1 MSLKKPRPHRDPRYL
16 AWLATKP
23 CLCCGVHMDARV
35 DPHHATTGG
44 VGTKGSDLI
53 AVPLCRRC
61 HDLVQGKKWG
71 ELAQWGL
78 TQTVIFEWASRY
90 LADYVFER
98 EEQREAD
105 RLAGRG

>member
-35 DPHHATTGG
+35 DPHHATVGG

-90 LADYVFER
+90 LADYFWEWR
-98 EEQREAD
+98 EEHDHA
-105 RLAGRG
+105 